1 MKREE
6 RKLIKSINNWLQQY
20 RIKNYVINEDL
31 TINVKGNVD
40 LTYKNLDSFPTYI
53 QFNFVDGIFDCSEN
67 KLISLR
73 GCPRIVTGNF
83 LCFNNKLD
91 SLNNC
96 PEEVYGR
103 FFCHGNLR
111 KFDLPEI
118 MKLCDVSYIN
128 N

>member
-6 RKLIKSINNWLQQY
+6 RKLIKSINAWLQQH
-20 RIKNYVINEDL
+20 RIKNYAINEDL

-40 LTYKNLDSFPTYI
+40 LTYKNLESFPTYI
-53 QFNFVDGIFDCSEN
+53 QFNFVDGTFDCSEN

-73 GCPRIVTGNF
+73 GSPRTVTGNF
-83 LCFNNKLD
+83 LCFNNRLD

-111 KFDLPEI
+111 QFDLKEVT
-118 MKLCDVSYIN
+118 KLCDVSYIN